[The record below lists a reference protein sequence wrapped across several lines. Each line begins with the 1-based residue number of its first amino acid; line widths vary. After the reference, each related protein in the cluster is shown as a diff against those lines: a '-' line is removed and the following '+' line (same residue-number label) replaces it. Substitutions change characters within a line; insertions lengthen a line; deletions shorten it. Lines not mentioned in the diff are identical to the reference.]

1 MTTQSA
7 ATPPLNDNRTDS
19 AMARELIAFRI
30 GEQEFC
36 VDIMSVREIRGWAAA
51 TPLPHSPSYVNG
63 VINLRGAVLPI
74 VDLAARLGFPR
85 TEPSARSV
93 IIVVRVEQQL
103 FGLLV
108 DAVSDIL
115 TVTDDLL
122 QPTPDLASDL
132 AKTFVRG
139 VMAIEGRMISLIATD
154 SVLPQLQ
161 SAA

>member
-1 MTTQSA
+1 MTTAS
-7 ATPPLNDNRTDS
+7 PPLNANGNDPRS
-19 AMARELIAFRI
+19 GRELIAFCI

-36 VDIMSVREIRGWAAA
+36 VDIMSVREIRGWTQA
-51 TPLPHSPSYVNG
+51 TPLPHAPSYVNG

-85 TEPSARSV
+85 TVPTARSV
-93 IIVVRVEQQL
+93 IIVVRVELQL

-115 TVTDDLL
+115 TITDELL
-122 QPTPDLASDL
+122 QPTPDLASNL

-154 SVLPQLQ
+154 NVLPQFEN
-161 SAA
+161 AA

>member
-1 MTTQSA
+1 MFRHPRTTTG
-7 ATPPLNDNRTDS
+7 ATRGRRAS
-19 AMARELIAFRI
+19 LIAFCI

-36 VDIMSVREIRGWAAA
+36 VDIMSVREIRGWTQA
-51 TPLPHSPSYVNG
+51 TPLPHAPSYVNG

-85 TEPSARSV
+85 TVPTARSV
-93 IIVVRVEQQL
+93 IIVVRVEMQL

-115 TVTDDLL
+115 TITDELL

-154 SVLPQLQ
+154 NVLPQFQ